1 MTRIM
6 KAGDFKAK
14 CLQVMDQVAETGES
28 VVITKHGKPVARLGP
43 IVDRPDS
50 VLGFARGTIE
60 AVGDVISPVDVTWEA
75 QGGSDGLQ
83 GLHEPTKP

>member
-1 MTRIM
+1 M

-43 IVDRPDS
+43 IVDRPES
-50 VLGFARGTIE
+50 VLGFARGSIE
-60 AVGDVISPVDVTWEA
+60 SIGDVVSPVDVTWEA
-75 QGGSDGLQ
+75 HGGSDGLH
-83 GLHEPTKP
+83 GLHEPTKS